1 MIAGWTAGAARK
13 LLARCQEV
21 GPEEPGAYHAAYAED
36 SEELGYAEEDSEVEA
51 EEQSETEVED
61 LKHTRCESV

>member
-21 GPEEPGAYHAAYAED
+21 GLEEPGAYAD
-36 SEELGYAEEDSEVEA
+36 ELGYAEEDSEVEA